1 MKELLEA
8 GVHFGH
14 QTRRW
19 NPKMKRYIY
28 GARNGIYIIDLHQTL
43 KLYED
48 AQKFVQE
55 IAANNG
61 RVLFVGTKKQAQ
73 DAIAEAAIRCRQYY
87 INQRWLGGMLTNFR
101 TIRDRVKRLDELN
114 VMEANGTLARLTK
127 KEAAIL
133 TEEREKLERYLGGI
147 KTMPGLPDVLIIID
161 CKKEHIAI
169 AEARRLE
176 IPIVALVD
184 TNCDPDEID
193 FVIPGND
200 DAIRAIKLVC
210 GKMADA
216 IAEVKQA
223 EWDAEELARNPLPEE
238 LPDGMDKPDVDGM
251 SEGALESTAAPILA
265 SDTVI
270 TRGVEDEYSTMG
282 MVPDDLEPLAIPA
295 PSEPEEAAIVEEP
308 APSVEPIIAEEPA
321 LSAEPTAAE
330 EPAAQPEPIVTE
342 EPAAPEESA
351 APDEPSA
358 SDDQGALEAP
368 TPAE

>member
-1 MKELLEA
+1 MATLSMKELLEA

-61 RVLFVGTKKQAQ
+61 KVLFVGTKKQAQ
-73 DAIAEAAIRCRQYY
+73 DAIAEAAVRCRQYY

-101 TIRDRVKRLDELN
+101 TIRDRIKRLDELN
-114 VMEANGTLARLTK
+114 VLEANGTLARLTK

-133 TEEREKLERYLGGI
+133 TEERNKLERNLGGI
-147 KTMPGLPDVLIIID
+147 KTMPGLPDVLIVID

-184 TNCDPDEID
+184 TNCDPDEVD
-193 FVIPGND
+193 YVIPGND

-223 EWDAEELARNPLPEE
+223 EWDAEEAARNPVAPEDV
-238 LPDGMDKPDVDGM
+238 PDGMDKPDVDNMG
-251 SEGALESTAAPILA
+251 EAALESTAAPVLA
-265 SDTVI
+265 TDSVVS
-270 TRGVEDEYSTMG
+270 RGVEDEYSRMAET
-282 MVPDDLEPLAIPA
+282 PDDLEPVA
-295 PSEPEEAAIVEEP
+295 
-308 APSVEPIIAEEPA
+308 
-321 LSAEPTAAE
+321 AAE
-330 EPAAQPEPIVTE
+330 
-342 EPAAPEESA
+342 
-351 APDEPSA
+351 
-358 SDDQGALEAP
+358 
-368 TPAE
+368 